1 MARNINPYAD
11 QLQMGRVN
19 AAIGYPA
26 GAEDGRRC
34 ATFQTAIA
42 YLTGQPAPAVNCSR
56 TGKLAEDT
64 SWLTRAQFE
73 AIAGR

>member
-1 MARNINPYAD
+1 
-11 QLQMGRVN
+11 MGRVN

-64 SWLTRAQFE
+64 SRLTRAQFE
-73 AIAGR
+73 AIANK